1 MRDLERTVDK
11 VLECTS
17 FYAWLALSSRC
28 RLFKRPL
35 LTLSR
40 RSSLPNFD
48 SSLSSSSSFSPSP
61 TSTLTPTPTVHTIT
75 F

>member
-1 MRDLERTVDK
+1 MRDLKRTVDK
-11 VLECTS
+11 VLERTL
-17 FYAWLALSSRC
+17 FYARFAFSSRC
-28 RLFKRPL
+28 CLFKRPL

-40 RSSLPNFD
+40 HSSLPNFD